1 MNDLRVMAALA
12 GIFFGL
18 WPLFM
23 NRSGLTG
30 NVSSAAFCVAA
41 FIGVLPF
48 AIKSGVASL
57 ATANWL
63 MVAFAGLFGAL
74 GLLSFNGMLA
84 GSSIQNVGNMFVL
97 MTVVQIVVA
106 SVYQAMMNGHVSI
119 DKIGGYVAAAM
130 AAYLLLR

>member
-1 MNDLRVMAALA
+1 MIMNDLRVMAALA

-41 FIGVLPF
+41 LIGVLPF
-48 AIKSGVASL
+48 AIKSGGASL
-57 ATANWL
+57 VTANWL

-74 GLLSFNGMLA
+74 GSLFFNGMLA
-84 GSSIQNVGNMFVL
+84 GTSSQSVGTLFVL
-97 MTVVQIVVA
+97 MTVIQVAVAASYQIIM
-106 SVYQAMMNGHVSI
+106 SGQLSI
-119 DKIGGYVAAAM
+119 DKVGGYI
-130 AAYLLLR
+130 